1 MLHARKLESF
11 SNVSD
16 IEREFGTA
24 NIKNLYYLPVVARQ
38 DWIAV
43 LDMNGNILG
52 FLKGNGF

>member
-1 MLHARKLESF
+1 MLRARKLEIF

-16 IEREFGTA
+16 AEREFGAA